1 MQTTS
6 SKALRSPAEE
16 KPLSQKYL
24 ITEHFLPVRRMNTT
38 LGAAI
43 GAPLP
48 PSVSH
53 TGPCSAL
60 SCLRSFLPGRRPAPG
75 GQSPSFLLVG
85 SRDPLHAAD
94 PRARDSQ
101 ESSHWWLA
109 EARGWGGDGTRAGR
123 NVWVPLA
130 SAPTGT
136 PVGWGPGSPHLAAG
150 TVLPAEQ
157 QQQDREQEE
166 EDEQGDEP
174 PEGARGA
181 F

>member
-6 SKALRSPAEE
+6 SKAPRSPAEE

-24 ITEHFLPVRRMNTT
+24 ITERFLPVTRMNTT
-38 LGAAI
+38 LGAAV

-53 TGPCSAL
+53 ARPCSAL
-60 SCLRSFLPGRRPAPG
+60 SCLRSFFQGRRPAPG
-75 GQSPSFLLVG
+75 GQSPSFLLVLVTLCMRLTPG
-85 SRDPLHAAD
+85 PGTPRNPATGGWQRRGAGVGTAPELGGTCGFPWPL
-94 PRARDSQ
+94 P
-101 ESSHWWLA
+101 
-109 EARGWGGDGTRAGR
+109 
-123 NVWVPLA
+123 
-130 SAPTGT
+130 PTGT
-136 PVGWGPGSPHLAAG
+136 PVGWGPGEPHLAAG